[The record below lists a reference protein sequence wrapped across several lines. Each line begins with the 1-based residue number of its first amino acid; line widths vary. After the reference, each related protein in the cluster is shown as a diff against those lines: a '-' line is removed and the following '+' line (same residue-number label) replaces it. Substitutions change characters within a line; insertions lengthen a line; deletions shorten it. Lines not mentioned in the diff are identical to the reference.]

1 MMKRGIM
8 LSKEII
14 DIIYEIMKLQE
25 IVIANK
31 IDLNEKFIK
40 DYLEQKNFIINRL
53 NDVVRHLEK
62 NNM

>member
-1 MMKRGIM
+1 M